1 MAAVIMFSAMIV
13 YVLIRT
19 IAYGIYCVR
28 KTGMAGG
35 ISVFFLALCAVV
47 VMYITLS
54 GNKVIG

>member
-1 MAAVIMFSAMIV
+1 MAAVIMFSVMIV

-28 KTGMAGG
+28 ETGMTGG

-47 VMYITLS
+47 VLYITLS